1 MGIWAGTL
9 SSLVDG
15 TTSSYF
21 ILESPKSRFESKIL
35 KKLEGLFSAIKYP
48 VRGMVFCV
56 RTAADSQTFYN
67 FWGSSLHSVSSPK
80 QTRAITHCQQSRE
93 ITQIRAIIYLQHQ
106 WDSGPQPL

>member
-56 RTAADSQTFYN
+56 FVQLLILKLSIISGD
-67 FWGSSLHSVSSPK
+67 LHFTQSPVQNK
-80 QTRAITHCQQSRE
+80 QEQSHIASRAEKSRK
-93 ITQIRAIIYLQHQ
+93 
-106 WDSGPQPL
+106 